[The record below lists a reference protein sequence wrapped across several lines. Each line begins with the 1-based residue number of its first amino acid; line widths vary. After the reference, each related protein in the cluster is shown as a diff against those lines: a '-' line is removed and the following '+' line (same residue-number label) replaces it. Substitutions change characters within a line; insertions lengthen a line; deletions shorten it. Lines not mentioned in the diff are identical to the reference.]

1 MVGGRLK
8 LMSDIKRILY
18 VEDNPQNM
26 RLVRKLLKVNG
37 YDTIEALTGEAG
49 VEAAACE
56 IPDLI
61 LMDIN
66 LPDIDGL
73 EATRRI
79 KSNPKL
85 ANIPIIALTAAAM
98 RGDRERILTAGCD
111 DYLQKPIDTVQMIET
126 VRRHLARIETL
137 SNLWTTND

>member
-1 MVGGRLK
+1 MAE
-8 LMSDIKRILY
+8 IKRILY
-18 VEDNPQNM
+18 IEDNPQNM
-26 RLVRKLLKVNG
+26 RLVRKLLKLNG
-37 YDTIEALTGEAG
+37 YETIEAMTGEEG
-49 VEAAACE
+49 VEVALRE

-79 KSNPKL
+79 KANPKL
-85 ANIPIIALTAAAM
+85 INTPIIALTAAAM

-111 DYLQKPIDTVQMIET
+111 DYLQKPIDTVQMIAT
-126 VRRHLARIETL
+126 LRRHFARVEAM
-137 SNLWTTND
+137 SNLWANND

>member
-1 MVGGRLK
+1 
-8 LMSDIKRILY
+8 MSDSKRILY

-26 RLVRKLLKVNG
+26 RLVRKLLKING
-37 YDTIEALTGEAG
+37 YETIEAETGLAG
-49 VEAAACE
+49 VEAAINE
-56 IPDLI
+56 VPDLI

-66 LPDIDGL
+66 LPDIDGM

-79 KSNPKL
+79 KANPKL
-85 ANIPIIALTAAAM
+85 ANVPIIALTAAAM

-126 VRRHLARIETL
+126 VKRHLARIAAMPSFLATG
-137 SNLWTTND
+137 D